1 MINVSGFLF
10 EDEEIA
16 AQARREEEGVRFIK
30 EKSSLKST
38 EAVLK
43 LYTTILQQ
51 NLFQTPVGLRFL
63 MELQGML
70 LNSGMNK
77 EEIPTLD
84 VASFVAAPQVE
95 DKKFSAKKREPRQKL
110 HPVKNLNSKVES
122 SGGYK
127 QAFYVALFF
136 AIVFGLSVIGMFVIA
151 EVSSNNVNIINYE
164 EKLIDKYEQWHND
177 LKDKEEQLKDWEKEL
192 NKREDAL
199 KGETAE

>member
-10 EDEEIA
+10 EDEEVA

-70 LNSGMNK
+70 LDSGMNK
-77 EEIPTLD
+77 DEIPVLD
-84 VASFVAAPQVE
+84 VAL
-95 DKKFSAKKREPRQKL
+95 SAKQSKPRQKF
-110 HPVKNLNSKVES
+110 HPVKRLNSKVES
-122 SGGYK
+122 GGGYK

-136 AIVFGLSVIGMFVIA
+136 AIVFGISVVGMFVIA
-151 EVSSNNVNIINYE
+151 EVSSNNINIINYE

-177 LKDKEEQLKDWEKEL
+177 LEDKEQQLKDWEKEL
-192 NKREDAL
+192 NQREEAL
-199 KGETAE
+199 KGEEAE